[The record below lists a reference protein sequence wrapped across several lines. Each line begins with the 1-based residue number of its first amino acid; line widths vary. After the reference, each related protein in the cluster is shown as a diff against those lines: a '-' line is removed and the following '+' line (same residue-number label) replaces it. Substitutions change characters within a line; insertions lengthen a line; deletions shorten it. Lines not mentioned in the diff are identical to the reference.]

1 MPNLLRRL
9 FRPPSF
15 IDERDALVAELI
27 YVIVLTN
34 VGINVL
40 FSVAAPFVQ
49 EEPGPVWAASVL
61 LTAFWV
67 FTLGLV
73 RWRRVRMAAWAVTSG
88 HFLFMTVASVLGGGV
103 DAPGVVFFF
112 STIVIATLTLGLRQA
127 VAFAGLSVF
136 AVVAFHL
143 AGSAQL
149 LPEPQFVPT
158 STFKVVVFTFNAL
171 FITVLLLLALRRLE
185 RSHRVVADNLARLTA
200 AQDQLL
206 QARKMEAI
214 GTLAGGVAHDFN
226 NILTVIAAY
235 ADMLKQGVGRTDEER
250 TDLGEIQLAVD
261 RAASLTHQL
270 LAFSSR
276 QVLQARILDLNS
288 VIGAMEGMLRR
299 IIGEDIELRTTL
311 SPDLGFVEADRTQIE
326 QVVLNLVVNA
336 REAMPKGGLIIIET
350 TNVDLDPTWAGQET
364 KVETGPYVQ
373 LVVRD
378 TGVGMAEETQSQ
390 IFEPFFTT
398 REVGEGT
405 GLGLSTVYGIVKQ
418 SGGHIQVH
426 SQIGAGSAFEIHL
439 PQVSGVSEPFEDAPP
454 WPDGSRGTETVLV
467 VEDEDTV
474 RDLVRKT
481 LQQRGYTVL
490 EACDGP
496 EAIGICEGH
505 EGDIDLLLT
514 DVVMPGGMRG
524 PDLAQHLREICE
536 GLPVLYMSGYTQD
549 AIANHGTTVH
559 FLAKPFT
566 PSQLLQRVRE
576 VLEG

>member
-1 MPNLLRRL
+1 MPELLRRL

-15 IDERDALVAELI
+15 MDERDALVAELI

-185 RSHRVVADNLARLTA
+185 RSHRVVAENLARLTA

-311 SPDLGFVEADRTQIE
+311 SP
-326 QVVLNLVVNA
+326 
-336 REAMPKGGLIIIET
+336 
-350 TNVDLDPTWAGQET
+350 
-364 KVETGPYVQ
+364 
-373 LVVRD
+373 
-378 TGVGMAEETQSQ
+378 
-390 IFEPFFTT
+390 
-398 REVGEGT
+398 
-405 GLGLSTVYGIVKQ
+405 
-418 SGGHIQVH
+418 
-426 SQIGAGSAFEIHL
+426 
-439 PQVSGVSEPFEDAPP
+439 
-454 WPDGSRGTETVLV
+454 
-467 VEDEDTV
+467 
-474 RDLVRKT
+474 
-481 LQQRGYTVL
+481 
-490 EACDGP
+490 
-496 EAIGICEGH
+496 
-505 EGDIDLLLT
+505 
-514 DVVMPGGMRG
+514 
-524 PDLAQHLREICE
+524 
-536 GLPVLYMSGYTQD
+536 
-549 AIANHGTTVH
+549 
-559 FLAKPFT
+559 
-566 PSQLLQRVRE
+566 
-576 VLEG
+576 